1 MRSKGGGG
9 MRQCGASKRDGSPCS
24 LPAQGADG
32 LCWAHNPANADA
44 RRKGASR
51 GGKSKPGSELALL
64 KQKLIKLG
72 DDLVA
77 GKAHRGNASVAV
89 AAYGT
94 AVKVIEAETKL
105 RELQE
110 SRLVETQLRVQEQ
123 TEIISRM
130 EQLEERLALEK
141 KSEGRR
147 SPWGA

>member
-1 MRSKGGGG
+1 
-9 MRQCGASKRDGSPCS
+9 
-24 LPAQGADG
+24 
-32 LCWAHNPANADA
+32 
-44 RRKGASR
+44 
-51 GGKSKPGSELALL
+51 LALL

>member
-1 MRSKGGGG
+1 MPRCSGVKRDNSQCERIVGESNAYCFAHDPLRKAERSAN
-9 MRQCGASKRDGSPCS
+9 ASK
-24 LPAQGADG
+24 A
-32 LCWAHNPANADA
+32 
-44 RRKGASR
+44 
-51 GGKSKPGSELALL
+51 GKSKQSQAIGDLHAL
-64 KQKLIKLG
+64 KEKLIKLG

-77 GKAHRGNASVAV
+77 GKAHRGNAAV
-89 AAYGT
+89 AATCYGMAIKAT
-94 AVKVIEAETKL
+94 EAEVKV

-130 EQLEERLALEK
+130 EQLEERLALDK